1 MYKERLMKKDEQEVD
16 SNMTTPNIDFLMKM
30 AKLYLGGE
38 LDSLLYSLDFPYEV
52 ETRYKALLKED
63 RELAELIYDCLVED
77 GAYLYDDLTEEDFRE
92 KISKE
97 YESIK
102 DIYEEGFDVI

>member
-1 MYKERLMKKDEQEVD
+1 MK
-16 SNMTTPNIDFLMKM
+16 TPNIDFLMKM
-30 AKLYLGGE
+30 TKSYLDGE
-38 LDSLLYSLDFPYEV
+38 IDSLFYSLDFPYEV

-77 GAYLYDDLTEEDFRE
+77 GAYLYDDLTEEGFRE

-97 YESIK
+97 YEYIK
-102 DIYEEGFDVI
+102 GIYEEDFDII

>member
-1 MYKERLMKKDEQEVD
+1 MYKERLMKKDEKEVD
-16 SNMTTPNIDFLMKM
+16 SNMTTPNIDFLMEMTKS
-30 AKLYLGGE
+30 YLGGKI
-38 LDSLLYSLDFPYEV
+38 DSLVYSLDFPYEV

-97 YESIK
+97 YEYIR
-102 DIYEEGFDVI
+102 GHA